1 VGRYKWIIIALI
13 ILLVVGIFVWFK
25 GNEKPLEIGRRDELY
40 TIQGQVSKW
49 FAISDTIEAKIGNK
63 TVSLKLSEYPE
74 ITIIGPNPKDRLNT
88 TILIKSQYTSQEW
101 GRAFCEGDVLLIGTK
116 ENNWT
121 NLKNYMQITP
131 DFVNVEDRVC
141 YNSQSAN

>member
-1 VGRYKWIIIALI
+1 MGKYKWILVTLII
-13 ILLVVGIFVWFK
+13 ILLVGILVWFRRDK
-25 GNEKPLEIGRRDELY
+25 NPLEIGRREELY
-40 TIQGQVSKW
+40 TVQGQVLKW
-49 FAISDTIEAKIGNK
+49 FENSNTLDVKIGDK
-63 TVSLKLSEYPE
+63 TVSLKLKEYPE
-74 ITIIGPNPKDRLNT
+74 TTVIGPNPTNRLNT